1 MFQDESFFHKEIIYL
16 FFGYLQLT
24 IKIWYLE
31 KLSLCYPFIQ
41 GTPHFFRFLQYISVL
56 ITPPVLGALND
67 DVFVDQML
75 QIMRVSIQALQ
86 TKGAP
91 AVTKVLFWLGN
102 WEASRKRAIWKF
114 PLIVTLL

>member
-1 MFQDESFFHKEIIYL
+1 MRF
-16 FFGYLQLT
+16 
-24 IKIWYLE
+24 
-31 KLSLCYPFIQ
+31 CYPFIQ
-41 GTPHFFRFLQYISVL
+41 GTPHFSRFFQYISVW
-56 ITPPVLGALND
+56 ITTPVAVLGALND

-114 PLIVTLL
+114 RLVTLL

>member
-1 MFQDESFFHKEIIYL
+1 MFK
-16 FFGYLQLT
+16 
-24 IKIWYLE
+24 
-31 KLSLCYPFIQ
+31 KLRFCYPFIQ
-41 GTPHFFRFLQYISVL
+41 GTPHFSRIFQYISVW
-56 ITPPVLGALND
+56 ITTPVAVLGALND

-114 PLIVTLL
+114 PLVTLL

>member
-1 MFQDESFFHKEIIYL
+1 M
-16 FFGYLQLT
+16 
-24 IKIWYLE
+24 
-31 KLSLCYPFIQ
+31 
-41 GTPHFFRFLQYISVL
+41 
-56 ITPPVLGALND
+56 LGALND